1 MSSMN
6 EMTDHPHRTNAKR
19 RISIALAIPLVLVS
33 VTAQAQHASRIGQ
46 PSRKLEVF
54 AGRAALPLISPDGA
68 ALPILVTEGAPPH
81 TKAAA
86 VTLADCIE
94 RIGGVRPK
102 ILETLPDPVPA
113 RAIWVG
119 HQPAMDAAFPGMDF
133 TFRHPEEI
141 VLAANENHVAITGR
155 DRWDPKHLVFD
166 DGRKTIQ
173 GKQLEYGT
181 ANAVFTFL
189 QERIGVRW
197 LYPGKLGTDYPG
209 ADSLRIAPFTYRYHP
224 QFRARS
230 GVFAQLNRGKKEDDG
245 QIWVKHQRLLLDS
258 LYLEGG
264 HPLKDWWEKY
274 HETKPELFALQPDGT
289 RGTFP
294 KDPESKKL
302 CEGEPA
308 VWQTWLKEM
317 EQRFTEYPY
326 WQTLPTVANDGYYS
340 GHCTDPRSRAW
351 DPNPSESK
359 LLIEVQWADGRS
371 EKWPPLSDRYANF
384 ANKLSELAKARF
396 PDRDYFILMNAY
408 GEVGNPA
415 PLKTK
420 LRDDVLVMA
429 VHNFHMRHPAERDPK
444 MQQFAEWAKLAKQIV
459 WRPNLGN
466 QAGLAWGFPDVPL
479 QQTMKDFRFV
489 ADRGTI
495 GLFFDMYYENRAN
508 LSPYYYLV
516 GQLAWNPQADGNAI
530 LEDFYQRS
538 YGPAAPAMKRYWTLL
553 EKTRQHFVDSIES
566 RFRVARIHEHYTDNV
581 LAQAESILVEAEK
594 LVAADPKHAA
604 RVHFTRCGFIY
615 ARALVSQ
622 RSLMARFEAGK
633 SKDKELEQRIRNQWA
648 ELRKTVST
656 FPEWAVFFKRMESAK
671 RAAGLHPDAPISK
684 KMLRDSAGL
693 DLN

>member
-1 MSSMN
+1 MIRCI
-6 EMTDHPHRTNAKR
+6 HFF
-19 RISIALAIPLVLVS
+19 AILLSCAAHLPAADLVLMS
-33 VTAQAQHASRIGQ
+33 KDTAPLPIILAKDAAPHTRAAA
-46 PSRKLEVF
+46 KDLAEHLEVI
-54 AGRAALPLISPDGA
+54 GGKRPEI
-68 ALPILVTEGAPPH
+68 IEGAPEP
-81 TKAAA
+81 
-86 VTLADCIE
+86 
-94 RIGGVRPK
+94 
-102 ILETLPDPVPA
+102 LPQQ
-113 RAIWVG
+113 AIWVG
-119 HQPAMDAAFPGMDF
+119 YQPALDGLFPGTDF
-133 TFRHPEEI
+133 TFKHPEEI
-141 VLAANENHVAITGR
+141 LLAANENHVAITGR
-155 DRWDPKHLVFD
+155 DRWEPKHLEFH
-166 DGRKTIQ
+166 DGRNTIK

-209 ADSLRIAPFTYRYHP
+209 AESLRIAPFTYRYHP
-224 QFRARS
+224 QFRARA

-274 HETKPELFALQPDGT
+274 HQTKPELFALQPDGT

-294 KDPESKKL
+294 SDPESKKL

-308 VWQTWLKEM
+308 LWQTWLEEM
-317 EQRFTEYPY
+317 QQRFTDYPH
-326 WQTLPTVANDGYYS
+326 WQTLPTVANDGYFS

-351 DPNPSESK
+351 DPDPSESK
-359 LLIEVQWADGRS
+359 VLIEMMWADGHR

-384 ANKLSELAKARF
+384 ANKLSELAEARF
-396 PDRDYFILMNAY
+396 PDRDYFVVMNAY

-415 PLKTK
+415 PMKTT

-429 VHNFHMRHPAERDPK
+429 VHNFHMRHPAEREPK
-444 MQQFAEWAKLAKQIV
+444 MQQFDEWAKRAKQIV

-479 QQTMKDFRFV
+479 QQTMQDFRFV

-495 GLFFDMYYENRAN
+495 GLFFDMYFENWAN

-566 RFRVARIHEHYTDNV
+566 RFRVTRIHEHYTDEV
-581 LAQAESILVEAEK
+581 LAQAESMLVEAEK
-594 LVAADPKHAA
+594 LVADDAKHAA

-615 ARALVSQ
+615 ARALVTQ
-622 RSLMARFEAGK
+622 RSLMARWEAGK
-633 SKDKELEQRIRNQWA
+633 SKDKDLEQRLRTQWA
-648 ELRKTVST
+648 ELRQTVST
-656 FPEWAVFFKRMESAK
+656 FPEWAVFFKRMDSAE

-684 KMLRDSAGL
+684 KMLRDAAGL
-693 DLN
+693 DKNS

>member
-1 MSSMN
+1 MIRCI
-6 EMTDHPHRTNAKR
+6 HFF
-19 RISIALAIPLVLVS
+19 AILLSCAAHLPAADLVLMS
-33 VTAQAQHASRIGQ
+33 KDTATLPIILAKDAAPHTRAAA
-46 PSRKLEVF
+46 KDLAEHLEVI
-54 AGRAALPLISPDGA
+54 GGA
-68 ALPILVTEGAPPH
+68 RPEIIEGAPEP
-81 TKAAA
+81 
-86 VTLADCIE
+86 L
-94 RIGGVRPK
+94 PK
-102 ILETLPDPVPA
+102 Q
-113 RAIWVG
+113 AIWVG
-119 HQPAMDAAFPGMDF
+119 YQPALDGLFPGTDF
-133 TFRHPEEI
+133 TFTHPEEI
-141 VLAANENHVAITGR
+141 LLAANENHVAITGR
-155 DRWDPKHLVFD
+155 DRWDPKHLEFH
-166 DGRKTIQ
+166 DGRNTIK

-209 ADSLRIAPFTYRYHP
+209 AESLRIAPFTYRYHP
-224 QFRARS
+224 QFRARA

-274 HETKPELFALQPDGT
+274 HQTKPELFALQPDGT

-294 KDPESKKL
+294 ADPESKKL

-308 VWQTWLKEM
+308 LWQTWLDEM
-317 EQRFTEYPY
+317 QQRFTDYPH
-326 WQTLPTVANDGYYS
+326 WQTLPTMANDGYFS

-351 DPNPSESK
+351 DPDPAESK
-359 LLIEVQWADGRS
+359 VLINMSWANGHT
-371 EKWPPLSDRYANF
+371 EQWPPLSDRYANF

-396 PDRDYFILMNAY
+396 PDRDYFVVMNAY

-415 PLKTK
+415 PLKTT

-429 VHNFHMRHPAERDPK
+429 VHNFHMRHPAEREPK
-444 MQQFAEWAKLAKQIV
+444 MQQFDEWAKRAKQIV

-479 QQTMKDFRFV
+479 QQTMQDFRFV

-495 GLFFDMYYENRAN
+495 GLFFDMYFENWAN

-538 YGPAAPAMKRYWTLL
+538 YGPAAPMMKRYWTLL

-566 RFRVARIHEHYTDNV
+566 RFRVTRIHEHYTDEM
-581 LAQAESILVEAEK
+581 LAQAESMLVEAEK
-594 LVAADPKHAA
+594 LAASDAKHAA

-615 ARALVSQ
+615 ARTLVTQ
-622 RSLMARFEAGK
+622 RSLMARWEAGK
-633 SKDKELEQRIRNQWA
+633 SKDKDLEQRLRTQWA
-648 ELRKTVST
+648 ELRQTVST
-656 FPEWAVFFKRMESAK
+656 FPEWAVFFKRMDSPE

-684 KMLRDSAGL
+684 KMLRDAAGL
-693 DLN
+693 DKN

>member
-1 MSSMN
+1 MK
-6 EMTDHPHRTNAKR
+6 THLATLC
-19 RISIALAIPLVLVS
+19 SIVLSCAANLCAADLVLMS
-33 VTAQAQHASRIGQ
+33 KDSAPLPIILAKDAAPHTRAAATDLAKH
-46 PSRKLEVF
+46 LEVI
-54 AGRAALPLISPDGA
+54 GGTRPEIM
-68 ALPILVTEGAPPH
+68 EGAPEP
-81 TKAAA
+81 
-86 VTLADCIE
+86 L
-94 RIGGVRPK
+94 PK
-102 ILETLPDPVPA
+102 Q
-113 RAIWVG
+113 AIWVG
-119 HQPAMDAAFPGMDF
+119 YQPVLNRLFPGTDF
-133 TFRHPEEI
+133 TFKHPEEI
-141 VLAANENHVAITGR
+141 ILAANENHVAITGR
-155 DRWDPKHLVFD
+155 DRWDPKHLEFD
-166 DGRKTIQ
+166 DGYKKFQ
-173 GKQLEYGT
+173 GKQLEYGS

-224 QFRARS
+224 QFRTRS
-230 GVFAQLNRGKKEDDG
+230 GVFAQLDLGSSKGNDG

-258 LYLEGG
+258 LFLEGG
-264 HPLKDWWEKY
+264 HPLKGWWEKY
-274 HETKPELFALQPDGT
+274 HKTRPEIFALQPDGT

-294 KDPESKKL
+294 ADPLSKKL

-308 VWQTWLKEM
+308 LWQTWLEEM
-317 EQRFTEYPY
+317 EQRFAKYPY
-326 WQTLPTVANDGYYS
+326 WQTLPTMANDGYYS

-351 DPNPSESK
+351 DPAPSESK
-359 LLIEVQWADGRS
+359 VLIEMMWDGHR
-371 EKWPPLSDRYANF
+371 EQWPPLSDRYANF

-408 GEVGNPA
+408 GKVGNPA

-429 VHNFHMRHPAERDPK
+429 VHNFHMRHPAERDPR

-479 QQTMKDFRFV
+479 QQTMKDLRFV
-489 ADRGTI
+489 ADHGSI
-495 GLFFDMYYENRAN
+495 GLFFDMYYENWAN

-566 RFRVARIHEHYTDNV
+566 PFRVTRIHEHYTDDL
-581 LAQAESILVEAEK
+581 LAQAESILAEAEK

-615 ARALVSQ
+615 ARALVAQ
-622 RSLMARFEAGK
+622 RSLMARWEAGK
-633 SKDKELEQRIRNQWA
+633 SKDKELEQRIRTQWA
-648 ELRKTVST
+648 GLRKTVST
-656 FPEWAVFFKRMESAK
+656 FPEWAVFFKRMESPQ
-671 RAAGLHPDAPISK
+671 RAAGLHPDAPMSK
-684 KMLRDSAGL
+684 KMLKDSVGL
-693 DLN
+693 DQN